1 MTPDALH
8 DEPSKSEERI
18 EYASFTKAQE
28 RALVRKYDLRLLP
41 FLSFMYLFSSLD
53 RSSVGNA
60 VLDNFEQDLGMTGN
74 QLNTAITIFY
84 VGFLTFQIPSNIMLK
99 RYSAKVWLPFL
110 MIVWGTIACCHA
122 AAKNYAQLMVLR
134 VLLGFF
140 ESGFF
145 KSYIQ
150 ATRIAIFWGSTTAAH
165 AFAGVLAFGILQM
178 RGIGGLAGWQWLFLI
193 EGIPTVLVSIVAFF
207 YLPADSSKCSWLT
220 EDEKVLAEERLRLE
234 GSGGHQSLGDLSSSN
249 RQEAFAALKDWKVWL
264 YMIIFFCGSVP
275 NTSIS
280 NFLPTI
286 VSGMGYS
293 NKLDANLMSAPPYVC
308 AVAVVILV
316 AHSSDRFSD
325 RAYHAIGGAVVCL
338 VGYILLVSITGN
350 SARYGAVCLSVAGVF
365 VINPIVNAWLTG
377 NIAPGMKKSVATAMA
392 VSANNAAGLVGSN
405 IYLKSDAPN
414 YIRGHTVNLGFT
426 ALFIVLVLLLRF
438 LLWRENNS
446 RQKQLSDLEDRKV
459 VEDDTRFGD
468 RRLEFRYAL

>member
-8 DEPSKSEERI
+8 HEPSKSEERI

-53 RSSVGNA
+53 RSSVG
-60 VLDNFEQDLGMTGN
+60 
-74 QLNTAITIFY
+74 
-84 VGFLTFQIPSNIMLK
+84 
-99 RYSAKVWLPFL
+99 
-110 MIVWGTIACCHA
+110 
-122 AAKNYAQLMVLR
+122 
-134 VLLGFF
+134 
-140 ESGFF
+140 
-145 KSYIQ
+145 
-150 ATRIAIFWGSTTAAH
+150 
-165 AFAGVLAFGILQM
+165 VLAFGILQM

-207 YLPADSSKCSWLT
+207 YLPADPSKCSWLT
-220 EDEKVLAEERLRLE
+220 EDEKVLAEERLQLE
-234 GSGGHQSLGDLSSSN
+234 GSGGHQSLGDLSASN

-286 VSGMGYS
+286 ISGMGYS

-414 YIRGHTVNLGFT
+414 YSKLNSVPRPYSQLGIHGLIHR
-426 ALFIVLVLLLRF
+426 AGSASAIPAVA
-438 LLWRENNS
+438 REQES
-446 RQKQLSDLEDRKV
+446 PKATFRLGGQK
-459 VEDDTRFGD
+459 GG
-468 RRLEFRYAL
+468 